1 VESAQAN
8 PFFKVHAPRGAL
20 YAFVGV
26 GDDLPYF
33 DDQQFAL
40 DLLEQKHVLVA
51 PGVSFNVPYNDHFR
65 ITNLPDAATLRTVF
79 ARMSEL
85 LDDYR
90 NRPRAPH
97 DAKVVHARS
106 RFKG

>member
-1 VESAQAN
+1 
-8 PFFKVHAPRGAL
+8 
-20 YAFVGV
+20 
-26 GDDLPYF
+26 
-33 DDQQFAL
+33 
-40 DLLEQKHVLVA
+40 
-51 PGVSFNVPYNDHFR
+51 VSFNVPYNDHFR